1 MEDIEQSQL
10 EMSKNHTHGAI
21 GALVSGV
28 MWLLSGLTAYEY
40 SPKQAVW
47 VLLIGGAFIHP
58 ISTVLNKIMG
68 TGGPQSKTNALGK
81 LAMEGT
87 VFMLMCIPLA
97 YGLSMQRTEW
107 FFQAMLMIIG
117 GRYLTF
123 HTLFGNRSFWL
134 LGALLGIAG
143 YVLFSLDAPSYA
155 SALTGSII
163 EISFGLYL
171 YRNARKAKTG
181 NRNIGEKGVQ
191 RTVSAEC
198 AR

>member
-1 MEDIEQSQL
+1 MEDIKQSQL
-10 EMSKNHTHGAI
+10 EMSKNHIQGVM
-21 GALVSGV
+21 GVLVSGV
-28 MWLLSGLTAYEY
+28 IWLLAGLAAYEY
-40 SPKQAVW
+40 SPKQAIW

-58 ISTVLNKIMG
+58 ISTVLNKITGMG
-68 TGGPQSKTNALGK
+68 HTQSKTNALGK

-87 VFMLMCIPLA
+87 IFMIMCIPLA

-123 HTLFGNRSFWL
+123 QTLFGNRLFWL

-143 YVLFSLDAPSYA
+143 YVLFSLHAPSHT
-155 SALTGSII
+155 SALTGSTI
-163 EISFGLYL
+163 EIFFGLFL

-181 NRNIGEKGVQ
+181 I
-191 RTVSAEC
+191 
-198 AR
+198 